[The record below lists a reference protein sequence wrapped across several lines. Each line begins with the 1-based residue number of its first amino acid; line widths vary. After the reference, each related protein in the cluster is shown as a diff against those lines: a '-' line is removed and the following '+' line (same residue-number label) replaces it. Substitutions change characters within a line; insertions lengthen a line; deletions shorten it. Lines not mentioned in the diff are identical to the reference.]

1 MASAKE
7 EKKRKILIAVDLSSW
22 AEEAFKCK
30 RDVTSVVKAVGLPLL
45 LTRMLRLFI

>member
-30 RDVTSVVKAVGLPLL
+30 RDVTSVPFCNAVAVV
-45 LTRMLRLFI
+45 